1 MAKATLPLVRG
12 AGRLTVAI
20 VCAAAALTA
29 CSSAGDGESD
39 DVAVVQP
46 GKPGET
52 NRTLEPG
59 QVSSAVPSTQPS
71 DSDFRYVQDMIVHH
85 GQALT
90 MADLAPQR
98 AGTEPVRAMA
108 SRIAD
113 AQRPEIDMMNAWLR
127 KHGRPE
133 VEMNP
138 SGHHH
143 EGHDPA
149 TMPGMATEAQLA
161 ELAAASGPA
170 FDALFLKLMIA
181 HHTGALVMADKVRTD
196 GGGVDVKVQEMA
208 DDVTAVQTAEIQ
220 RMRQLGG

>member
-1 MAKATLPLVRG
+1 MGARLV
-12 AGRLTVAI
+12 AVAI
-20 VCAAAALTA
+20 AGAAALTA
-29 CSSAGDGESD
+29 CGGGDSG

-71 DSDFRYVQDMIVHH
+71 ESDVRYVQDMIVHH
-85 GQALT
+85 VQALT

-98 AGTEPVRAMA
+98 AGSEPVRAMA
-108 SRIAD
+108 ARIAD
-113 AQRPEIDMMNAWLR
+113 AQRPEIDMMNSWLR

-133 VEMNP
+133 MDITP

-143 EGHDPA
+143 QGHDPA
-149 TMPGMATEAQLA
+149 TMPGMATDAQLA
-161 ELAAASGPA
+161 ELAAATGPA

-181 HHTGALVMADKVRTD
+181 HHEGALVMADTVRTG
-196 GGGVDVKVQEMA
+196 GGGVDVRVQEMA
-208 DDVTAVQTAEIQ
+208 DDVTAVQTAEIR
-220 RMRQLGG
+220 RMRELGG

>member
-1 MAKATLPLVRG
+1 MAKATIG
-12 AGRLTVAI
+12 AGLLTAAI
-20 VCAAAALTA
+20 VCAAGALTA
-29 CSSAGDGESD
+29 CGSDGDSGDSG

-59 QVSSAVPSTQPS
+59 QVSSAVPSVQPS
-71 DSDFRYVQDMIVHH
+71 DSDVRYVRDMIVHH

-90 MADLAPQR
+90 MAGLAPQR

-108 SRIAD
+108 ARIAD
-113 AQRPEIDMMNAWLR
+113 AQRPEIDMMNTWLR

-133 VEMNP
+133 VDPNP

-161 ELAAASGPA
+161 ELAAATGPA
-170 FDALFLKLMIA
+170 FDTLFLKLMIA
-181 HHTGALVMADKVRTD
+181 HHEGALVMADKVRTD
-196 GGGVDVKVQEMA
+196 GGGVDVRVQEMA

>member
-1 MAKATLPLVRG
+1 MAKATIG
-12 AGRLTVAI
+12 AGLLAATI

-29 CSSAGDGESD
+29 CGGDDSGDSG

-59 QVSSAVPSTQPS
+59 QVSSAVPSTEPS
-71 DSDFRYVQDMIVHH
+71 DSDVRYVQDMIVHH

-98 AGTEPVRAMA
+98 AGAESVRAMA
-108 SRIAD
+108 ARIAD
-113 AQRPEIDMMNAWLR
+113 AQRPEIDMMNTWLR

-133 VEMNP
+133 VDPNP

-161 ELAAASGPA
+161 ELAAATGAA

-181 HHTGALVMADKVRTD
+181 HHQGALVMADKVRTD
-196 GGGVDVKVQEMA
+196 GGGADGRVQEMA
-208 DDVTAVQTAEIQ
+208 DNVTAEQTAEIQ